1 MENKKYKLRYLQTFE
16 KDLLDIVE
24 YIAIVLKNPLAA
36 ERLVDSIERA
46 LLRRLDSPLSFEK
59 YHSTKERKHPY
70 YRIYVGNYFIYYVV
84 IDDVMEVRR
93 LLYNAMDVN
102 KHL

>member
-24 YIAIVLKNPLAA
+24 YIAIVLNNPLAA
-36 ERLVDSIERA
+36 ERLVDNIERA

-70 YRIYVGNYFIYYVV
+70 YRKYVGNYVIYYVV

>member
-1 MENKKYKLRYLQTFE
+1 MENK
-16 KDLLDIVE
+16 
-24 YIAIVLKNPLAA
+24 
-36 ERLVDSIERA
+36 
-46 LLRRLDSPLSFEK
+46 
-59 YHSTKERKHPY
+59 
-70 YRIYVGNYFIYYVV
+70 NYAV